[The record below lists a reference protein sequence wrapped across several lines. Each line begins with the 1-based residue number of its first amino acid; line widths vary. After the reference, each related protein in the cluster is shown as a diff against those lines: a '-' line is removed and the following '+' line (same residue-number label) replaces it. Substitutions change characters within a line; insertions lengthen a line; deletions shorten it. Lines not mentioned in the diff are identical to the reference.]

1 MKLIALLVAFAA
13 SLASATDTTQMEL
26 SCEQRLAQIP
36 KIIDEATF
44 QRAAR
49 FAASPA
55 ARRAAPLRPVSPP
68 QELAIAVRPVPTFRR
83 GGMRPKRA

>member
-44 QRAAR
+44 QRA
-49 FAASPA
+49 
-55 ARRAAPLRPVSPP
+55 
-68 QELAIAVRPVPTFRR
+68 ELAIAVRPVPTFRR

>member
-44 QRAAR
+44 QRAVR
-49 FAASPA
+49 SPRPRRPA
-55 ARRAAPLRPVSPP
+55 APRPNARCPPRRSSRSPSARCRRSAA
-68 QELAIAVRPVPTFRR
+68 AA
-83 GGMRPKRA
+83 

>member
-55 ARRAAPLRPVSPP
+55 ARRAAPPRPFPPRRSSRSPS
-68 QELAIAVRPVPTFRR
+68 ARCRR
-83 GGMRPKRA
+83 SAAAA

>member
-44 QRAAR
+44 QRAVRSPRPRRPAAPRPHAR
-49 FAASPA
+49 FP
-55 ARRAAPLRPVSPP
+55 PP

>member
-1 MKLIALLVAFAA
+1 MKLIKLLVAFAA

-44 QRAAR
+44 QRAVR

-55 ARRAAPLRPVSPP
+55 ARRAAP
-68 QELAIAVRPVPTFRR
+68 
-83 GGMRPKRA
+83 